1 MTRAAYDDD
10 QIKKFEEALKSAEK
24 PKKENRAGE
33 VVKKLA
39 PLIEQKIKAGFSK
52 AEILQILKK
61 SGFVVSSNT
70 LNANLP
76 SANKKSAK
84 KPSSKSIAK
93 SITQNNTNTTAQSD
107 GGFGIEKDV

>member
-10 QIKKFEEALKSAEK
+10 QIKKFEEALKNAEK

-52 AEILQILKK
+52 AEILQILKQ

-70 LNANLP
+70 LNANL
-76 SANKKSAK
+76 SSNSKKSVK
-84 KPSSKSIAK
+84 KSNNKPIAQ